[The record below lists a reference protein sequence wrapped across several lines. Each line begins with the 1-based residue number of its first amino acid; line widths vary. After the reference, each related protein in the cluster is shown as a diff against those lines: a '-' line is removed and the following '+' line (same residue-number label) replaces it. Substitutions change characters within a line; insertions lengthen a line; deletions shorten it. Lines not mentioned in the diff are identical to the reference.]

1 MEVKQNPPRRTAL
14 VWMGIAVLGIIVIFL
29 PGIIGMDGFD
39 GGYAVSVGGV
49 LIFLVGLIA
58 GLLYFKL
65 AKSVDSIIRSENVLA
80 HWTYTPEQWRQ
91 YTEEEHKDNAAG
103 KWGLFMLIAGIAV
116 IIGIILAIIIGEDF
130 LLIALIILGIIAV
143 AGLAAFF
150 STIGSYRYNK
160 KHHGEVYITPDGVYF
175 NRQMHIWKGLGNSLE
190 EIFFENERTA
200 LSRLNIT
207 YSALAAY
214 KRNYWTLRIP
224 VPPGEEDNAQSIANR
239 IGQTH
244 LQSGGNFI

>member
-1 MEVKQNPPRRTAL
+1 MEVKENPPRRTAL
-14 VWMGIAVLGIIVIFL
+14 IWMGIAVIGIMVIFL
-29 PGIIGMDGFD
+29 PGIVGMDGFE
-39 GGYAVSVGGV
+39 GGYAVSVAGV
-49 LIFLVGLIA
+49 LIFLTGLIA

-116 IIGIILAIIIGEDF
+116 VVGIILAIIIGEDF

-150 STIGSYRYNK
+150 STVGSYRYNK
-160 KHHGEVYITPDGVYF
+160 KHHGEVYIT
-175 NRQMHIWKGLGNSLE
+175 
-190 EIFFENERTA
+190 
-200 LSRLNIT
+200 
-207 YSALAAY
+207 
-214 KRNYWTLRIP
+214 
-224 VPPGEEDNAQSIANR
+224 
-239 IGQTH
+239 
-244 LQSGGNFI
+244 